1 MAFSG
6 EGNFCSR
13 CGVPRGDAPTRVPSA
28 EPRSQTPIEALGIE
42 PPVAKVRI
50 SETLDD
56 SNFNIGD
63 YYSPEEIAAFY
74 EVLNQ
79 FLDLSDVHGPAYVK
93 PALTQLGEAGSSA
106 AWRTLAAMAAQNADY
121 QGVKEYAWLGV
132 QCAFNNWDVL
142 VSMNILA
149 SEIGREISASKA
161 NVDWAFQSPH
171 PLREDVVNC
180 SDLLRRI
187 IGELY
192 PNSEELRSYMDE
204 DVENTRQILAGAGV
218 ALYNIHQVFG
228 TDGHPTGH
236 VGVMALGLALLIDF
250 GPPHQS
256 ASAEV
261 TLKNLVT
268 IQGQFAHFARQLL
281 EIKIIKPKLVEL
293 GVWRW
298 S

>member
-1 MAFSG
+1 
-6 EGNFCSR
+6 
-13 CGVPRGDAPTRVPSA
+13 
-28 EPRSQTPIEALGIE
+28 LGIQ

-56 SNFNIGD
+56 SNFNIED

-74 EVLNQ
+74 EVQNQ
-79 FLDLSDVHGPAYVK
+79 LLDLSDVHGPAYVK
-93 PALTQLGEAGSSA
+93 PALTQLGEAGSSG
-106 AWRTLAAMAAQNADY
+106 AWRVLAATAAQNADY

-132 QCAFNNWDVL
+132 QCASNNWDVL
-142 VSMNILA
+142 VSMQILA

-161 NVDWAFQSPH
+161 NLEWEIQSPH

-180 SDLLRRI
+180 SDLLRRV
-187 IGELY
+187 IGDLY
-192 PNSEELRSYMDE
+192 PNSEQLQSYMDE
-204 DVENTRQILAGAGV
+204 DVENTRQILAEAGV
-218 ALYNIHQVFG
+218 ALYSIHQVFG
-228 TDGHPTGH
+228 TDGHRPGH
-236 VGVMALGLALLIDF
+236 VGIMALGLALLIDF
-250 GPPHQS
+250 GPPQQS

-268 IQGQFAHFARQLL
+268 IQGKFADFAQQIL
-281 EIKIIKPKLVEL
+281 EIEQIKPKLMEL